1 MINSWLS
8 QLALIIGDNPWIAP
22 VLSLIAG
29 ALTSLTPCSLST
41 IPLIISYVSGLEERD
56 SKRAFKYSVIFAIG
70 MAITFVGLSIIAVFA
85 GMLIGTTSRLW
96 YIILGVLM
104 ILMALQTWGIYE
116 IIPSRRLMLKDH
128 KRGSIGAFIAGV
140 VGGFFSSPCSTPVL
154 VALLG
159 ILSRTGNI
167 LWGIFLMLMYSIGH
181 SFLVILSGTSV
192 GYVKRMKNSRTYS
205 RVGKVLNTFL
215 GFLVLLIGFYMFWN
229 AF

>member
-1 MINSWLS
+1 MINSWLN
-8 QLALIIGDNPWIAP
+8 QLAVMIGSNPWVAP

-41 IPLIISYVSGLEERD
+41 IPLIISYVSGLEEHD
-56 SKRAFKYSVIFAIG
+56 TKRAFKYSVIFSIG

-96 YIILGVLM
+96 YIILGTLM

-128 KRGSIGAFIAGV
+128 KRGSVGAFIAGI

-167 LWGIFLMLMYSIGH
+167 LWGIFLMIMYSIGH

-192 GYVKRMKNSRTYS
+192 GYVKRMKSSTTYAK
-205 RVGKVLNTFL
+205 VGKVLNTIL
-215 GFLVLLIGFYMFWN
+215 GILVLLIGLYMFWN